1 MGTPTVRIKDITV
14 SAVIPTA
21 QYANIT
27 PAITV
32 EVDDDIEQAKALAMQ
47 HIVGISQKYA
57 EAGKA
62 LPSMKATAN
71 AKRIECLVGG
81 SVLYD
86 DVAHVYT
93 NEQGDVYLS
102 GSKYASQGEPEF
114 NLDGIAGAM
123 GKKFNADTDA
133 IKEMWKLKG
142 DVSAGFGTAIHAA
155 VQLYEQYSKLAE
167 SIDKTTNLHDHPV
180 LKEAVEKFISAHR
193 GEEVI
198 NEPMV
203 VSHERKWA
211 GQIDRLVITGDKRC
225 IVGDIKTN
233 AELSKKKLTTY
244 WKQLKFYGTI
254 MEDAGWTVDSLE
266 IYHYDG
272 NWKTIKEPME
282 SIK

>member
-1 MGTPTVRIKDITV
+1 MKIKEVTV

-32 EVDDDIEQAKALAMQ
+32 EVDDDIEQAKALAMS

-62 LPSMKATAN
+62 LPSSKATAN
-71 AKRIECLVGG
+71 AKQVECLVGG

-86 DVAHVYT
+86 PVAHIYT

-102 GSKYASQGEPEF
+102 GSAYAKQGEPEF

-123 GKKFNADTDA
+123 GKKFGADVDA

-142 DVSAGFGTAIHAA
+142 EVSAGFGTAVHAA
-155 VQLYEQYSKLAE
+155 IQLYEQYSDLATA
-167 SIDKTTNLHDHPV
+167 IDKTTNLHDHPV
-180 LKEAVEKFISAHR
+180 LKEAVEKFASAHK
-193 GEEVI
+193 GEKVI

-203 VSHERKWA
+203 VSHKRKWA
-211 GQIDRLVITGDKRC
+211 GQIDRLVITGDKEC
-225 IVGDIKTN
+225 IIGDIKTN

-244 WKQLKFYGTI
+244 WKQLNFYGAI
-254 MEDAGWTVDSLE
+254 MADAGWKVVGLE

-272 NWKTIKEPME
+272 SWKTIKENVTNL
-282 SIK
+282 